1 MPLSRSVEADPV
13 KVIKRIRHVPRD
25 EIPPLKCAKLELY
38 TFHSIFFFLNIK
50 KKKIFKL
57 GGSKTEG
64 VKEEKG
70 R

>member
-38 TFHSIFFFLNIK
+38 TFHSIFFFK
-50 KKKIFKL
+50 HKKKIFKL